1 MPLSITLLI
10 YEKQSFSDAMAN
22 LRKEILGAPIDTLKI
37 AVPALLYTVQNNAL
51 FIAMEHLE
59 AAVFQVTYQLKTL
72 TTAVLTVVLLGRSVA
87 PHQWGALLL
96 LMAGTILVQEP
107 PTRKP
112 SSAASAADDSWSFTV
127 GVGATVAACI
137 CSSVASVY
145 LEKILIESK
154 PSIWIRNVQL
164 CIFTIPIAF
173 SGMLRAGARGVRL
186 CSKR

>member
-1 MPLSITLLI
+1 MIVL
-10 YEKQSFSDAMAN
+10 K
-22 LRKEILGAPIDTLKI
+22 KEILGAPMDTLKI

-72 TTAVLTVVLLGRSVA
+72 TTAVLTVALLGRSVS

-96 LMAGTILVQEP
+96 LMSGTVLVQEP

-112 SSAASAADDSWSFTV
+112 SSAGADGDESWSFIV
-127 GVGATVAACI
+127 GVGATVVACV

-154 PSIWIRNVQL
+154 PSIWVRNVQL

-173 SGMLRAGARGVRL
+173 SGAHRTEQENGKERSCAPATQLGAE
-186 CSKR
+186 